1 MEETATSSFENEL
14 SKCCTGVLSFLELQI
29 FPITSAGNQFLPK
42 MGVVL
47 IAADNIGFLLGCVS

>member
-1 MEETATSSFENEL
+1 MSSFESEL

-29 FPITSAGNQFLPK
+29 FPITSEGNQFLSK

-47 IAADNIGFLLGCVS
+47 VAADNIGFLLGCLS